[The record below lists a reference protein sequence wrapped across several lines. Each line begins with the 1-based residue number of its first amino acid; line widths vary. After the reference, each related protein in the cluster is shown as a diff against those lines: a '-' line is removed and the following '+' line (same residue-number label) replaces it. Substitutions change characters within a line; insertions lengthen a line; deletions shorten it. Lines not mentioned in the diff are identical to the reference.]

1 MFYFSKKEAEKRG
14 FTDIQNAQFAA
25 LAAQRNQ
32 GAQAVADFIGRSRGV
47 SEDVGRLDA
56 VNAVDD
62 IKRLY
67 RSYDQTVLKE
77 FEPNTEFTL
86 LNDLMALSRSVRI
99 EESVYEYAKTG
110 GGGNAHT
117 SMSGQIGALLNATV
131 YDFDGT
137 MVPVHDTGFKFNWR
151 DPIFNKGSALQ
162 SLADA
167 QENSVKIVRR
177 KYVDYIFDGFKD
189 ADGNYIEFDKK
200 TWKGLKH
207 DERVLQIVLNFDFDT
222 SEDPAKIREE
232 AIKLRDTLKVD
243 NNQYAKQTWYI
254 SAEMMSN
261 WEQYF
266 DRNQIRTVLEE
277 IKKLSGIEGVKEDS
291 KLKGNQILI
300 IPLGAGVIAPIVG
313 QAFGTVADPRLFY
326 NSDYVW
332 RTWGAAGLMV
342 KTDINN
348 KRSVIFASGANVE
361 GRTNTYSGFFTSD
374 TNSTTEKQKDKEK
387 DKEKEPIIVIVN
399 GEEVNLVNMSGKEL
413 AEFAKQ
419 HELTPQ
425 QSKETVPNFAKR
437 LKEEFEAKLSG
448 TGK

>member
-32 GAQAVADFIGRSRGV
+32 GAQAVADFIGRSRGI

-86 LNDLMALSRSVRI
+86 LNDLMPLSRPVRI

-110 GGGNAHT
+110 GGGDAHT
-117 SMSGQIGALLNATV
+117 SMSGQIGALLNATA
-131 YDFDGT
+131 YSFDGT
-137 MVPVHDTGFKFNWR
+137 IVPIHDTGFKFNWR
-151 DPIFNKGSALQ
+151 DPIFNKSSALQ

-167 QENSVKIVRR
+167 QENSIKTVRR

-207 DERVLQIVLNFDFDT
+207 DERVLQIILNFDFDT
-222 SEDPAKIREE
+222 SRDPAKIREE
-232 AIKLRDTLKVD
+232 AIKLRDVLKVG

-266 DRNQIRTVLEE
+266 DSNQIRTVLEE
-277 IKKLSGIEGVKEDS
+277 IKKLSGIESIKEDS

-348 KRSVIFASGANVE
+348 KRSVIFASSANVE
-361 GRTNTYSGFFTSD
+361 GLAKTFSGLFTSNP
-374 TNSTTEKQKDKEK
+374 TSTTSNK
-387 DKEKEPIIVIVN
+387 KEKEPVIVIVN
-399 GEEVNLVNMSGKEL
+399 GEEVNLANMNGKEL
-413 AEFAKQ
+413 AEFAAQ
-419 HELTPQ
+419 HELTSQ
-425 QSKETVPNFAKR
+425 QPKETVPNFAKR
-437 LKEEFEAKLSG
+437 LKEEFEAKSSG
-448 TGK
+448 TEE

>member
-25 LAAQRNQ
+25 LVAQRNQ

-67 RSYDQTVLKE
+67 RAYDQTVLKE

-86 LNDLMALSRSVRI
+86 LNDLMSLSRPVRL

-110 GGGNAHT
+110 GGGEGHT
-117 SMSGQIGALLNATV
+117 SMSGQIGALLNATA
-131 YDFDGT
+131 YSFDGT
-137 MVPVHDTGFKFNWR
+137 IVPIHDTGFKFNWR

-167 QENSVKIVRR
+167 QENSIKIVRR
-177 KYVDYIFDGFKD
+177 KYVDYIFDGFRD
-189 ADGNYIEFDKK
+189 DNGNYIEFDKK

-222 SEDPAKIREE
+222 SRDPAKIREE
-232 AIKLRDTLKVD
+232 AIKLRDVLKVG

-266 DRNQIRTVLEE
+266 DSNQIRTVLEE
-277 IKKLSGIEGVKEDS
+277 IKKLSGIESVKEDS

-348 KRSVIFASGANVE
+348 KRSVIFASSPNME
-361 GRTNTYSGFFTSD
+361 GLAKTFSGLFTSNP
-374 TNSTTEKQKDKEK
+374 TSTTSNK
-387 DKEKEPIIVIVN
+387 KEKEPVIVIVN
-399 GEEVNLVNMSGKEL
+399 GEEVNLANMNGKEL
-413 AEFAKQ
+413 AEFAAQ
-419 HELTPQ
+419 HELTSQ
-425 QSKETVPNFAKR
+425 QPKETVPNFAKR
-437 LKEEFEAKLSG
+437 LKEEFEAKSG
-448 TGK
+448 GTEE